1 METKKLLS
9 AAELLEIINNN
20 SEFRL
25 QAQTLAVHRLAF
37 DLPEQVAPLEI
48 YKGHQEKLFNSL
60 NDAFAQKENE
70 LKVFIEKHK
79 DSSWIWEYIFYNAQL
94 NNPIC
99 LSLLDNLKK
108 LDFLIKAS
116 NARHMYY
123 ITRNLAL
130 AEKYE
135 TAFEQYHQRVEINLE
150 AIKKVIDDF
159 LWDYKADCLPTAKI
173 MHTLLLQSF
182 ADCLSPTVNTK
193 RLIQILGLLVKFKSD
208 LADVERAPH
217 NKKEF
222 AKEMEKVTRLD
233 AVKLYRLALSCQN
246 LRIAD
251 VMEVYKSLS
260 FYVFPRTSKMVLL
273 RVAAKMP
280 DFLTLQKAFMVEL
293 RDAEFSFYSYSKY
306 QIVVYYYHKITI
318 LNYLMQKYNLP
329 LIGSVLYALE
339 RIMWFKEDNF
349 KQWPEWSDQ
358 RHKATIKGLRVLLSV
373 TNDADLQN
381 LCSDQLVKLIDVLAL
396 CLNGFVQKV
405 PDLACWLHSR
415 PNTYVARASAMKQR
429 ITTLISKLTAVD
441 CHKFDELKEQ
451 WHTVG
456 ETVPRWAKHFAVR
469 NDLSGNLSKL
479 FYDILCHWL
488 TIIEP
493 DEINSEDTL
502 QTLVVYQSSFNL
514 STEKTNNRLTFL
526 KQEKEREK
534 EEKKR
539 QRALEK
545 EELSALLSV

>member
-25 QAQTLAVHRLAF
+25 QAQTLAVHRLVF

-48 YKGHQEKLFNSL
+48 YKGQPEKLFNSL

-70 LKVFIEKHK
+70 FKVFIEKHK
-79 DSSWIWEYIFYNAQL
+79 DSSWGWEYIFYNAYL
-94 NNPIC
+94 NDPTC
-99 LSLLDNLKK
+99 LSLLKNMEM
-108 LDFLIKAS
+108 LDFLNKAS
-116 NARHMYY
+116 NAGNMYY
-123 ITRNLAL
+123 IIRKLAL

-135 TAFEQYHQRVEINLE
+135 SAFDRYPQTTEVNLNV
-150 AIKKVIDDF
+150 IKKFIEDF
-159 LWDYKADCLPTAKI
+159 LWNFDAKSVQTAKI
-173 MHTLLLQSF
+173 VHSLLLKSF
-182 ADCLSPTVNTK
+182 AACLDPAVNTK
-193 RLIQILGLLVKFKSD
+193 RLIQILELFEKFKQY
-208 LADVERAPH
+208 LANVERATDV
-217 NKKEF
+217 KKEF

-233 AVKLYRLALSCQN
+233 AVKLYRLALSCPN

-260 FYVFPRTSKMVLL
+260 FYVFPRTAKMVLL

-280 DFLTLQKAFMVEL
+280 DFLTMQKAFMVEL

-318 LNYLMQKYNLP
+318 LTYLMQKYNLP
-329 LIGSVLYALE
+329 LLNSVLYALE
-339 RIMWFKEDNF
+339 RIMWFKENNF
-349 KQWPEWSDQ
+349 KRWPEWSDQ
-358 RHKATIKGLRVLLSV
+358 RHKATLKGLRVLLSV
-373 TNDADLQN
+373 TDDADLQN
-381 LCSDQLVKLIDVLAL
+381 LCSYQLVKLIDVLAL
-396 CLNGFVQKV
+396 CLNGFVQNV
-405 PDLACWLHSR
+405 PDLVRWLHSR
-415 PNTYVARASAMKQR
+415 PNSYVARATTLEQR
-429 ITTLISKLTAVD
+429 IMALISKLPAVST
-441 CHKFDELKEQ
+441 HTFDELKEQ

-456 ETVPRWAKHFAVR
+456 ETVPRWEKHFAVR

-493 DEINSEDTL
+493 DEINSANTL

-514 STEKTNNRLTFL
+514 STEKATKRLAFL
-526 KQEKEREK
+526 KQEAERKK